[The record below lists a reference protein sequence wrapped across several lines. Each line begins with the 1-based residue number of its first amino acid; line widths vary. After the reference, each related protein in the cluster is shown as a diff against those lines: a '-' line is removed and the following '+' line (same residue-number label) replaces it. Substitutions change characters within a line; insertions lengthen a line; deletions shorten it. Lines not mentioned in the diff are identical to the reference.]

1 MNKCF
6 RCGFETLENANF
18 CSNCGVALKDPMP
31 EIVYLNIDENCK
43 NEDVREEYFETNVDN
58 ISEDSLNYE
67 VAKNDNIA
75 EDELAAGKIKTTKTL
90 SCEMMKKDSTETENK
105 EDKPRKIL
113 WIPEWAFC
121 TMLLVAG
128 IVAIVAIKFI
138 NDPSFYNWCNFSFF
152 NEDDTVSQID
162 GLNES
167 SKLSINII
175 DSVYDGTVYTPMM
188 NALDVDSSKNDT
200 LYHVVVMTL
209 RAIESAQK
217 IVSSGRFSNAYILS
231 DSTLHRIAV
240 YNSINQTDAK
250 HYLDSIVNKDCPGAW
265 IFDEV
270 K

>member
-31 EIVYLNIDENCK
+31 EIVYLKEEEKCQ
-43 NEDVREEYFETNVDN
+43 EEEVREEGFIIKTDN
-58 ISEDSLNYE
+58 ISESSLNYE
-67 VAKNDNIA
+67 MTKGDNVNDEGSN
-75 EDELAAGKIKTTKTL
+75 EE
-90 SCEMMKKDSTETENK
+90 ESTE
-105 EDKPRKIL
+105 DKSRKIL

-121 TMLLVAG
+121 TMVLVVG
-128 IVAIVAIKFI
+128 IVAIVIFKFI
-138 NDPSFYNWCNFSFF
+138 NDPSFSNWCNLPFF
-152 NEDDTVSQID
+152 TDVDTVSQID

-167 SKLSINII
+167 SKLSINIV
-175 DSVYDGTVYTPMM
+175 DSVYDGSVYTPMM
-188 NALDVDSSKNDT
+188 NALDEDSTKNDT

-209 RAIESAQK
+209 KTIESAQK
-217 IVSSGRFSNAYILS
+217 IVSSKRFPNSYILS

-250 HYLDSIVNKDCPGAW
+250 HYLDSIANKECPGAW
-265 IFDEV
+265 IFNEV

>member
-31 EIVYLNIDENCK
+31 EIIYLKVEKDYK
-43 NEDVREEYFETNVDN
+43 NEDVKDKNLVTKADD
-58 ISEDSLNYE
+58 ISEDST
-67 VAKNDNIA
+67 
-75 EDELAAGKIKTTKTL
+75 AG
-90 SCEMMKKDSTETENK
+90 DSNKAENK
-105 EDKPRKIL
+105 VDKPRKIL

-138 NDPSFYNWCNFSFF
+138 NDPSFYNLCNFPFF